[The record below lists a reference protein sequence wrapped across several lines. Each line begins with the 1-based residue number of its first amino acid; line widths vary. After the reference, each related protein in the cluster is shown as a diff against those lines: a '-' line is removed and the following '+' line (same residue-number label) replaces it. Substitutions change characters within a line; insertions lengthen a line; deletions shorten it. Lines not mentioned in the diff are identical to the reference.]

1 MSNTRA
7 AALGALA
14 KYLSS
19 NPIQPTR
26 GLVRVPHQTEQ
37 GDRRVMQSG
46 LGAALRKLRERRT
59 LSIRELGRLADI
71 DHAYIYR
78 LEQGE
83 KTSPS
88 PELITTLLAVL
99 KPNARD
105 SAMVKWLVDH
115 SETWDELVAYSLD
128 DPSVTI
134 EEFTMAAGVRHRGTV
149 RPTPGVLI
157 ERVRR
162 ALNVSDQ

>member
-1 MSNTRA
+1 
-7 AALGALA
+7 
-14 KYLSS
+14 
-19 NPIQPTR
+19 
-26 GLVRVPHQTEQ
+26 
-37 GDRRVMQSG
+37 MQSG

-59 LSIRELGRLADI
+59 LSIRELGRLAVI

-88 PELITTLLAVL
+88 PELIATLLSVL
-99 KPNARD
+99 KANPRD
-105 SAMVKWLVDH
+105 SAMVRWLVEH
-115 SETWDELVAYSLD
+115 SDTSDELVEYCLD

-134 EEFTMAAGVRHRGTV
+134 EEFTMAAGVRHRGNV
-149 RPTPGVLI
+149 RPAPGVLV

-162 ALNVSDQ
+162 ALSAGDE

>member
-1 MSNTRA
+1 M
-7 AALGALA
+7 
-14 KYLSS
+14 
-19 NPIQPTR
+19 
-26 GLVRVPHQTEQ
+26 QT
-37 GDRRVMQSG
+37 G

-59 LSIRELGRLADI
+59 LSTRELGRLADI

-88 PELITTLLAVL
+88 AELIATLLSVL
-99 KPNARD
+99 KASARD

-115 SETWDELVAYSLD
+115 SETWDELVEYCLD

-134 EEFTMAAGVRHRGTV
+134 EEFTMAAGVRHRGNA
-149 RPTPGVLI
+149 RPPPNVLI

-162 ALNVSDQ
+162 ALSAGDE

>member
-1 MSNTRA
+1 
-7 AALGALA
+7 
-14 KYLSS
+14 
-19 NPIQPTR
+19 
-26 GLVRVPHQTEQ
+26 
-37 GDRRVMQSG
+37 MQSG

-88 PELITTLLAVL
+88 PELIATLLSVL
-99 KPNARD
+99 KANPRD
-105 SAMVKWLVDH
+105 SAMVKWLVEHGDT
-115 SETWDELVAYSLD
+115 SDELVEYCLD
-128 DPSVTI
+128 DAGVTM
-134 EEFTMAAGVRHRGTV
+134 EEFTMAAGVRHRGNA
-149 RPTPGVLI
+149 RPAPGVLL

-162 ALNVSDQ
+162 ALRAGDE

>member
-1 MSNTRA
+1 
-7 AALGALA
+7 
-14 KYLSS
+14 
-19 NPIQPTR
+19 
-26 GLVRVPHQTEQ
+26 
-37 GDRRVMQSG
+37 MQAG
-46 LGAALRKLRERRT
+46 LGTAIRRLRERRT

-88 PELITTLLAVL
+88 PELLAKLLSVL
-99 KPNARD
+99 KANPRD
-105 SAMVKWLVDH
+105 SAMVKWLVEH
-115 SETWDELVAYSLD
+115 SDTWDELVEYCLD
-128 DPSVTI
+128 DASVTM
-134 EEFTMAAGVRHRGTV
+134 EEFTITAGVRHRGNA

-162 ALNVSDQ
+162 ALGAGDE

>member
-1 MSNTRA
+1 
-7 AALGALA
+7 
-14 KYLSS
+14 
-19 NPIQPTR
+19 
-26 GLVRVPHQTEQ
+26 
-37 GDRRVMQSG
+37 MQSG

-88 PELITTLLAVL
+88 PELIATLLSVL
-99 KPNARD
+99 KANPRD
-105 SAMVKWLVDH
+105 SAMVKWLVEHGDT
-115 SETWDELVAYSLD
+115 SDELVEYCLD
-128 DPSVTI
+128 DPGVTI
-134 EEFTMAAGVRHRGTV
+134 EEFTMAAGVRHRGNA
-149 RPTPGVLI
+149 RPAPGVLL

-162 ALNVSDQ
+162 ALRAGDE

>member
-1 MSNTRA
+1 
-7 AALGALA
+7 
-14 KYLSS
+14 
-19 NPIQPTR
+19 
-26 GLVRVPHQTEQ
+26 
-37 GDRRVMQSG
+37 MQSG

-88 PELITTLLAVL
+88 PELIATLLSVL
-99 KPNARD
+99 KASPRD
-105 SAMVKWLVDH
+105 SAMVKWLGEH
-115 SETWDELVAYSLD
+115 SDTWDDLVEHCLD
-128 DPSVTI
+128 DPTVTL
-134 EEFTMAAGVRHRGTV
+134 EEFTVAAGVRHRGNT
-149 RPTPGVLI
+149 RPTPSVLI

-162 ALNVSDQ
+162 ALSAGDA

>member
-1 MSNTRA
+1 
-7 AALGALA
+7 
-14 KYLSS
+14 
-19 NPIQPTR
+19 
-26 GLVRVPHQTEQ
+26 
-37 GDRRVMQSG
+37 MQSG

-59 LSIRELGRLADI
+59 LSIRELGRLTDI

-88 PELITTLLAVL
+88 LELIATLLSVL
-99 KPNARD
+99 KANPRD
-105 SAMVKWLVDH
+105 SAMVKWLVEH
-115 SETWDELVAYSLD
+115 SDTWDELVEHCLD
-128 DPSVTI
+128 DPSVTV

-162 ALNVSDQ
+162 ALGAGDE

>member
-1 MSNTRA
+1 
-7 AALGALA
+7 
-14 KYLSS
+14 
-19 NPIQPTR
+19 
-26 GLVRVPHQTEQ
+26 
-37 GDRRVMQSG
+37 
-46 LGAALRKLRERRT
+46 

-88 PELITTLLAVL
+88 PELITTLLPVL
-99 KPNARD
+99 KANPRE

-115 SETWDELVAYSLD
+115 SDTWDQLVAFYLD
-128 DPSVTI
+128 DPSVTM
-134 EEFTMAAGVRHRGTV
+134 EEFTMAAGVRHRGNT
-149 RPTPGVLI
+149 RPTPDVLI

-162 ALNVSDQ
+162 ALNAGDE

>member
-1 MSNTRA
+1 
-7 AALGALA
+7 
-14 KYLSS
+14 
-19 NPIQPTR
+19 
-26 GLVRVPHQTEQ
+26 
-37 GDRRVMQSG
+37 MQSG

-59 LSIRELGRLADI
+59 FSIRELGRLADI

-78 LEQGE
+78 LEKGE

-88 PELITTLLAVL
+88 PELIATLLSAL
-99 KPNARD
+99 KANPRD
-105 SAMVKWLVDH
+105 SAIVKWLIEHGD
-115 SETWDELVAYSLD
+115 TWDELVDYCLD

-134 EEFTMAAGVRHRGTV
+134 DEFTMAAGVRHRGNA

-162 ALNVSDQ
+162 ALSADDE